1 MWLHNLCGKCFR
13 NTHVCNRRTVKAMIV
28 FKVILKST
36 FLSTSHVKCVRC
48 NSLLSV
54 KIKEPETQVSQ

>member
-1 MWLHNLCGKCFR
+1 MRLHNLCGKCFR
-13 NTHVCNRRTVKAMIV
+13 NTHVCNRTVKAMIV
-28 FKVILKST
+28 FKVVLKST

-54 KIKEPETQVSQ
+54 KIKELETQVSQ